1 MEFAHDEIPVSILS
15 FALLKRVFFLF
26 NQLISRSAFRRRFV
40 GWVHVPLACELFI
53 KENWQE
59 IVKRNIYM
67 NFILH
72 LNNLFDYQL
81 LSSDT
86 LRSLIKLFHEMTSE
100 HN

>member
-1 MEFAHDEIPVSILS
+1 M
-15 FALLKRVFFLF
+15 
-26 NQLISRSAFRRRFV
+26 
-40 GWVHVPLACELFI
+40 HVPLACELFI

>member
-1 MEFAHDEIPVSILS
+1 M
-15 FALLKRVFFLF
+15 
-26 NQLISRSAFRRRFV
+26 
-40 GWVHVPLACELFI
+40 FI

-81 LSSDT
+81 LSSET
-86 LRSLIKLFHEMTSE
+86 LRNLIKLFHEMKIDYSLKV
-100 HN
+100 NQD